1 MAAKAAF
8 TAFTSDQAQQLL
20 QIVESRFNQNLRRH
34 PNIEWTD
41 VKNRLDN
48 NPKKLWSV
56 NEMERSGGEPDIV
69 VFDENSNELF
79 MVDCSAE
86 SPAGRRSVC
95 YDRDGLDSRKEHK
108 PKDNAVDM
116 ATRMGIELLTEEQYR
131 SLQKYGPFDTK
142 TSSWILTPAK
152 IRDLGGALFGDYRYK
167 SVFIYHNGAQSYYG
181 ARGFR
186 GVISI

>member
-1 MAAKAAF
+1 
-8 TAFTSDQAQQLL
+8 
-20 QIVESRFNQNLRRH
+20 NQNLRRH
-34 PNIEWTD
+34 PHIEWTD

-56 NEMERSGGEPDIV
+56 NEMERSGGEPDVV

-86 SPAGRRSVC
+86 SPTGRRSVC

-116 ATRMGIELLTEEQYR
+116 ATRMGIELLTEQQYR
-131 SLQKYGPFDTK
+131 SLQKYGPF
-142 TSSWILTPAK
+142 
-152 IRDLGGALFGDYRYK
+152 
-167 SVFIYHNGAQSYYG
+167 
-181 ARGFR
+181 
-186 GVISI
+186 